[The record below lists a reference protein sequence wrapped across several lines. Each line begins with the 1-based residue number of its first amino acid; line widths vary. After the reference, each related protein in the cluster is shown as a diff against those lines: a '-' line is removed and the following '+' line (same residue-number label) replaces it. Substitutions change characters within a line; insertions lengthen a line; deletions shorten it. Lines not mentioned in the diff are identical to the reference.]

1 MILKSDD
8 QASDAAEDKAA
19 PNSENQETVESV
31 APVMDPLTQLQA
43 DVKSAKAEAAEWQDR
58 FLRKAAEFENY
69 RKRME
74 KEKTDSMNLAKG
86 SVLTEFLP
94 LADDCER
101 ALRSLGEAEEEMKS
115 IRQYKEGVELLYKQL
130 MDVLSRT
137 GVMPLEAEGKPFDP
151 RFHDALSRQESADCK
166 EDTVIHELRRGYMF
180 KEKLLRPAQVIVA
193 VRPKPKDKES
203 Q

>member
-1 MILKSDD
+1 MMWKSND
-8 QASDAAEDKAA
+8 QASDETEDKTA
-19 PNSENQETVESV
+19 PNSENQEAVESV

-43 DVKSAKAEAAEWQDR
+43 DLKSAKAEAAEWQDR

-74 KEKTDSMNLAKG
+74 KEKTELVNLAKG
-86 SVLTEFLP
+86 SVLMEFLP

-101 ALRSLGEAEEEMKS
+101 ALRSLGEAEEETKS
-115 IRQYKEGVELLYKQL
+115 LRRYREGVELLYRQL
-130 MDVLSRT
+130 MDILSRT
-137 GVMPLEAEGKPFDP
+137 GVTPLEVEGKPFDP
-151 RFHDALSRQESADCK
+151 HFHDALSRQESADCK

-193 VRPKPKDKES
+193 VRPKTKDKES